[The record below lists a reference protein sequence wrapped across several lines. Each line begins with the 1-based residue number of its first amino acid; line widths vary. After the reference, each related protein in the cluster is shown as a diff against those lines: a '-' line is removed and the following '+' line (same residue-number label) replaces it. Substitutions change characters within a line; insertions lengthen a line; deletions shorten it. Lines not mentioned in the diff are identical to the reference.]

1 MRVLDKAGLIR
12 YEHEGDG
19 TRPEIE
25 RGDLRAIL
33 LASFPSHLIH
43 CGATVTDIISVGGG
57 RHEVTVTSGY
67 SFTTDLLIGADGA
80 WSRVRPV
87 TSDAKPAYFGISFV
101 ETHLKKADQEYP
113 EAGRLV
119 GQGSMFA
126 LSDEKGLIA
135 HRETSGDIRVYIALK
150 ADELWVSSGEID
162 FEDSTSA
169 KAALLGHFA
178 GWNDALRALIA
189 DGDEFVPRRIH
200 ALPVGHRWDRI
211 AGVTLIGDA
220 AHLMSHFAGKGANQ
234 AMLDGAELGQAIVA
248 NPADIEAAPA
258 SYEKAMFPRSAAHA
272 GASASN
278 LTVAFEPDAPR
289 GFLDLMMSYQQ

>member
-1 MRVLDKAGLIR
+1 MAGLTEEFRRHILRGGDAMRVLDKAGLIR

-25 RGDLRAIL
+25 RGNLRAIL

-43 CGATVTDIISVGGG
+43 RSATVTDIISVGGG
-57 RHEVTVTSGY
+57 RHEVTVTPGY

-87 TSDAKPAYFGISFV
+87 TSDAKPAYLGISFV

-150 ADELWVSSGEID
+150 ADELWVSSGEMILKIPQVLKQPC
-162 FEDSTSA
+162 SGT
-169 KAALLGHFA
+169 
-178 GWNDALRALIA
+178 LRA
-189 DGDEFVPRRIH
+189 GMTRCE
-200 ALPVGHRWDRI
+200 
-211 AGVTLIGDA
+211 
-220 AHLMSHFAGKGANQ
+220 
-234 AMLDGAELGQAIVA
+234 
-248 NPADIEAAPA
+248 
-258 SYEKAMFPRSAAHA
+258 RSLRMATN
-272 GASASN
+272 SC
-278 LTVAFEPDAPR
+278 R
-289 GFLDLMMSYQQ
+289 GESMRSP